1 MNLWAAVHPCTTV
14 FSGDVIALENRA
26 RAPGQRLT
34 SARLLS
40 VAHEPLLETERFGQ
54 RYAASGG
61 AAPRA
66 AELEALGSDYSAT
79 GYTTREQAD
88 ELGRLLALG
97 PGSVLLDIGA
107 GCGWPGLYLATAFG
121 CSVISADPII
131 EGAAAARG
139 RISGDGIESR
149 ALALLGTGEYLPIRT
164 GSIDA
169 IVHADVMC

>member
-1 MNLWAAVHPCTTV
+1 
-14 FSGDVIALENRA
+14 
-26 RAPGQRLT
+26 
-34 SARLLS
+34 
-40 VAHEPLLETERFGQ
+40 VAQEPLLETERFGQ
-54 RYAASGG
+54 RYAASCNV
-61 AAPRA
+61 ASRA

-88 ELGRLLALG
+88 ELGYLLALG

-131 EGAAAARG
+131 EGAAAARD
-139 RISGDGIESR
+139 RISRDGVESR
-149 ALALLGTGEYLPIRT
+149 ALALLGTGEHLPIRT

>member
-1 MNLWAAVHPCTTV
+1 
-14 FSGDVIALENRA
+14 
-26 RAPGQRLT
+26 
-34 SARLLS
+34 
-40 VAHEPLLETERFGQ
+40 VAHEPILETERFGQ
-54 RYAASGG
+54 RFAASGE

-131 EGAAAARG
+131 EGASAARD
-139 RISGDGIESR
+139 RIGSDGIGSR
-149 ALALLGTGEYLPIRT
+149 ALALLATGQRLPIRA